1 MWFAGILSYS
11 VGFFIFLLFILM
23 CRSNF
28 NLLCCSNYFSFGHW
42 RLLCWFLYPFARS
55 HHCMCVY
62 VFSPFPFSLPSFPSS
77 LSLPSFHP
85 SFLLSFLLSF
95 LPPSFLPSSLP
106 PIILS
111 FFLEK
116 EKKKK
121 KNFSQ
126 VLRVACRLQVR
137 DKSAPW
143 SI

>member
-62 VFSPFPFSLPSFPSS
+62 VISPFPFSLPPFPSS

-95 LPPSFLPSSLP
+95 LPPSFLPSY
-106 PIILS
+106 
-111 FFLEK
+111 FFNHCSIFQDHVRLFGVIMCMSTPVLESVC
-116 EKKKK
+116 
-121 KNFSQ
+121 F
-126 VLRVACRLQVR
+126 
-137 DKSAPW
+137 
-143 SI
+143 